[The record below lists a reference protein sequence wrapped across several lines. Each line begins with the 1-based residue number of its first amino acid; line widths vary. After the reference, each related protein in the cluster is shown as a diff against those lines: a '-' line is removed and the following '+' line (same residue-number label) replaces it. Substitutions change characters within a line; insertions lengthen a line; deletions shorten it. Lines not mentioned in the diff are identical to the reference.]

1 MREGYHIIQRHVF
14 DISYAV
20 REKAYELQSRFS
32 RLFDREGKAVLQE
45 VADRVIPDGVL
56 LRLEELEVDLG
67 PIPQDRLE
75 KEFPVRLKEELEAAL
90 LRVMQEHG
98 RGRGL
103 DRNRSLAGLLE
114 HFLLTGSLPWW
125 AAGALLTDPVA
136 IVEQLISDNT
146 EDLKRVLIAAGQ
158 RDQVRRR
165 LIQQFPEAT
174 IRAMVVVLEPDEAAF
189 IFVYSSDI
197 VELQERGPLFRQDS
211 SEFRQSL
218 WIFIFTY
225 LLVDRG
231 SNFNRKIFVRSTLT
245 QMARQYNRDYAELIT
260 MLFRA
265 LDGGPSALIRRS
277 ALSEI
282 VQALFREQEEGVVK
296 RQDGLADGVAA
307 RLGMIRN
314 YLAEGRIAQEAAIQ
328 DLGVLA
334 AVFLGLIA
342 DAPAAV
348 YELLRSLSEQEG
360 IWARIVSSFDEQVVK
375 ALVRLREPEES
386 DFLFHYV
393 RRLANLQRQVL
404 FVKSDSSG
412 FYRSVWELIL
422 TFIWTERGNLF
433 NTRRFLEYH
442 IRRLARRYQLSYR
455 QLLEF
460 LVEGIG
466 QDIRSDQDSSLFHSL
481 TVLLKEGEPETSE
494 DGAVQ
499 IKDVGSISATEWLA
513 ALDHYL
519 VHRRWPEHWRL
530 EGGATEALLLQQILQ
545 RLFRESPLLL
555 MKLLAEGS
563 QRLHPPVDNAVMEM
577 VRQAIR
583 LLFGST
589 ALARYRVEDILRAGG
604 KEPLR
609 LLIRFMDGEVLPAI
623 REAGYV
629 SERGDEFVYAN
640 RKGVSESR
648 DDRQQ
653 TMAVSEERNG
663 GKGVMGGERQE
674 GEGARGDERKRE
686 EKATDNER
694 ATDNLYIH
702 NAGLILLHPLLPHYF
717 EQLGLTRLQRWVDG
731 PAQRRA
737 VHLLQYLV
745 DGKVQADGR
754 LDQPEHQLTLNKLMC
769 DIGIQEPIGR
779 EIIIR
784 EEEQQLGAALLEVLR
799 QRWPKMQNTSREGI
813 QVSFLQRRGALTAVG
828 DGWRLRVEQKGID
841 VLLSYL
847 PWSWGMVKLPWMNTT
862 IYTEWI

>member
-1 MREGYHIIQRHVF
+1 MAEGYHIIQRHVF
-14 DISYAV
+14 DIRYPV

-45 VADRVIPDGVL
+45 VADRVIPDSLL

-67 PIPQDRLE
+67 HIPQDRLE

-98 RGRGL
+98 HGRGL

-125 AAGALLTDPVA
+125 AAGALLTDPIAVA
-136 IVEQLISDNT
+136 ERLINDNA
-146 EDLKRVLIAAGQ
+146 EALKRVLLSTGQ
-158 RDQVRRR
+158 QDLVRRR
-165 LIQQFPEAT
+165 LIRQFPEAT
-174 IRAMVVVLEPDEAAF
+174 IRAMVTVLEPGEAAF

-197 VELQERGPLFRQDS
+197 VQVQEREPLFRQDS
-211 SEFRQSL
+211 SEFRESL
-218 WIFIFTY
+218 WIFILTY

-245 QMARQYNRDYAELIT
+245 QMARQYNRGYAELIT
-260 MLFRA
+260 MLYRA
-265 LDGGPSALIRRS
+265 LEGGPSALIRRS

-282 VQALFREQEEGVVK
+282 IQALFREEEGAPK
-296 RQDGLADGVAA
+296 EQDGLADGVAA
-307 RLGMIRN
+307 RLGMIRHFLVN
-314 YLAEGRIAQEAAIQ
+314 GRIAGEGAVPDGGVLDLGVLAGGVP

-334 AVFLGLIA
+334 AFFLGLIA

-348 YELLRSLSEQEG
+348 HELLRSLSEQEG

-375 ALVRLREPEES
+375 GLVHLREPEES

-393 RRLANLQRQVL
+393 QRLSNLQRQQR
-404 FVKSDSSG
+404 FVKSDSSA
-412 FYRSVWELIL
+412 FCRSVWELIL

-442 IRRLARRYQLSYR
+442 IRRLAGRYQLPYR
-455 QLLEF
+455 KLLEF
-460 LVEGIG
+460 LVQGIG
-466 QDIRSDQDSSLFHSL
+466 QDIRSDRDSSLFHSL
-481 TVLLKEGEPETSE
+481 TVLLQESETEARE
-494 DGAVQ
+494 DGAVS
-499 IKDVGSISATEWLA
+499 IKDIGSISAAEWLA
-513 ALDHYL
+513 ALDHYMI
-519 VHRRWPEHWRL
+519 HRQWPEHWRL
-530 EGGATEALLLQQILQ
+530 ETGATEALLLQQILQ

-555 MKLLAEGS
+555 MKLLVEVSRRA
-563 QRLHPPVDNAVMEM
+563 HPPVNAVALEM

-589 ALARYRVEDILRAGG
+589 ALARYRVEHILRVGG

-609 LLIRFMDGEVLPAI
+609 LLVTFMGGEELAAI
-623 REAGYV
+623 RGAGYV
-629 SERGDEFVYAN
+629 SE
-640 RKGVSESR
+640 KG
-648 DDRQQ
+648 
-653 TMAVSEERNG
+653 EERPG
-663 GKGVMGGERQE
+663 EEGRRQDKGREVDRRQTEAAMGGERRRSEGGERRE
-674 GEGARGDERKRE
+674 GERGE
-686 EKATDNER
+686 APADNI
-694 ATDNLYIH
+694 YIH

-717 EQLGLTRLQRWVDG
+717 EQLGLTQQQRWVDG

-745 DGKVQADGR
+745 DGKVEADGR
-754 LDQPEHQLTLNKLMC
+754 LEQPEHLLTLNKLLC
-769 DIGIQEPIGR
+769 DIRIQEPIGR

-784 EEEQQLGAALLEVLR
+784 EEEKQLAAALLEVLR
-799 QRWPKMQNTSREGI
+799 QRWPKMQNTSSEGI
-813 QVSFLQRRGALTAVG
+813 RVSFLQREGALTAIG

-847 PWSWGMVKLPWMNTT
+847 PWGWGIVRLPWMNTT